1 MLENINGLKW
11 IGDLS
16 LEDAD
21 VLFQYGKK
29 SKNIL
34 EFGCGG
40 STQILAQCFPKNL
53 TSVDTDPRWIL
64 ATQRRLDQIKD
75 GSKVKFSSYTTNF
88 NDQFDLILV
97 DGVDHL
103 RREFAIETWKYL
115 SINGVMIFHDTRRF
129 QDFQNAAWVAQ
140 LYFNEI
146 SKIDVNARASNEK
159 SSNLTIIHKKTH
171 EPYINWNYTENKP
184 LWSYGTLDG
193 EQELWIKN

>member
-1 MLENINGLKW
+1 MLTHINGLKW

-21 VLFQYGKK
+21 ILASYAKQ
-29 SKNIL
+29 SKQIL

-40 STQILAQCFPKNL
+40 STQILAQCQPSVL
-53 TSVDTDPRWIL
+53 ISVDTDSRWIDI
-64 ATQRRLDQIKD
+64 TKTRLEKLTNIPQ
-75 GSKVKFSSYTTNF
+75 VLFQTYTTSF
-88 NDQFDLILV
+88 NQSFDLILV
-97 DGVDHL
+97 DGVDNL

-115 SINGVMIFHDTRRF
+115 SVGGVMMFHDTRRF

-146 SKIDVNARASNEK
+146 SKIDVNAQTSNGK
-159 SSNLTIIHKKTH
+159 SSNITIIHKKAH
-171 EPYINWNYTENKP
+171 EPYVNWNHTENKP
-184 LWSYGTLDG
+184 QWAYGTLDG